1 MPAKLAGFV
10 PAAPAVWHGACTL
23 DRNVKR
29 LAKTLH
35 GRGRPTRCPV
45 ALLLIDVINDL
56 EFPGGEKLARHAL
69 SMAKSLLALK
79 RRAVRL
85 GIPTIYVNDN
95 FGRWRSDFRKLV
107 THCLEG
113 GVRGE
118 AMVRLLEPD
127 ERDYFVLKPRHS
139 AFFGTTL
146 EVLLESMG
154 VRRLIL
160 TGLAGD
166 ICVYFSA
173 GDAHLRGF
181 DVVVPNDCVASEDR
195 RENAR
200 ALRRL
205 RSILNVRTP
214 RSRGLRLEALMT
226 TKRERR

>member
-1 MPAKLAGFV
+1 V
-10 PAAPAVWHGACTL
+10 
-23 DRNVKR
+23 RR
-29 LAKTLH
+29 SAKTLH
-35 GRGRPTRCPV
+35 GPGRTRCAV

-69 SMAKSLLALK
+69 PMAQALLALK
-79 RRAVRL
+79 RRAAGL

-107 THCLEG
+107 THCLED

-146 EVLLESMG
+146 DVLLESMG

-160 TGLAGD
+160 TGVAGD

-173 GDAHLRGF
+173 GDAHLRGY
-181 DVVVPNDCVASEDR
+181 DLVVPSDCVTSEDP
-195 RENAR
+195 RENAH
-200 ALRRL
+200 ALRRM
-205 RSILNVRTP
+205 RSILDVRTP
-214 RSRGLRLEALMT
+214 RSRSLRLEPLMKKT
-226 TKRERR
+226 GTRPG